1 MTQADLK
8 KMIEN
13 SIDLFE
19 FEYDCR
25 EGNIDPYYIPETKSM
40 EYLLYFDGNEKIV
53 KSIEEVM
60 NTPFIDGKS
69 LNDLAAHIQFT
80 DGSIS

>member
-1 MTQADLK
+1 MTKSDLK

-13 SIDLFE
+13 AVDLFE
-19 FEYDCR
+19 FEYDGR

-60 NTPFIDGKS
+60 GTPFIDGKN
-69 LNDLAAHIQFT
+69 LNDLAAFIEV
-80 DGSIS
+80 